1 MLCLARHTCAGAI
14 YFNYVALMNQVVM
27 MGTQLYHDACVTQ
40 HHKYTAHQIALL
52 YVSQGAAAY
61 QEWRHGVLGCQ
72 ITRAPVLLPAHKC
85 LLLPLVL
92 SSKASTCCKATRSQ
106 CDG

>member
-1 MLCLARHTCAGAI
+1 
-14 YFNYVALMNQVVM
+14 MNQVVM

-61 QEWRHGVLGCQ
+61 
-72 ITRAPVLLPAHKC
+72 
-85 LLLPLVL
+85 
-92 SSKASTCCKATRSQ
+92 
-106 CDG
+106 